1 VFLQSP
7 VDARK
12 TLAEN
17 IIVIGGTSMLLG
29 FKARL
34 AEELRD
40 LREKPRYKERLF
52 VDAFKFHSP
61 PGKENY
67 VAWLGGQFGFGLLFN
82 MASLHTLHLNRTLP
96 FSEISKETF
105 AVDIH
110 FLFCQYLNN
119 EVYSIKLF

>member
-1 VFLQSP
+1 MFLQSP

-12 TLAEN
+12 ILAEN
-17 IIVIGGTSMLLG
+17 IIVVGGTSMLLG

-67 VAWLGGQFGFGLLFN
+67 VAWLGGQFGFGLLFTWPPCISCILTELCRFQRYLRK
-82 MASLHTLHLNRTLP
+82 SL
-96 FSEISKETF
+96 
-105 AVDIH
+105 
-110 FLFCQYLNN
+110 Q
-119 EVYSIKLF
+119 